1 MVVGPP
7 HQVYRMY
14 QSNLK
19 FYEFRLCGVE
29 HTVQIDECLIA
40 KRKYQRDKRDN
51 LSHFSEKILKN
62 RRFSKI
68 LD

>member
-7 HQVYRMY
+7 HQVYRMC

-19 FYEFRLCGVE
+19 FYEFRLGGVG

-40 KRKYQRDKRDN
+40 KRKYHRGKR
-51 LSHFSEKILKN
+51 EKRIKKS
-62 RRFSKI
+62 RF
-68 LD
+68 